1 MELKALDTNFN
12 LISLLAPSNIQWN
25 RKYYE
30 AGDFEIIISASQ
42 YSTEMKY
49 LYTSDRPE
57 LAVINKVSWERTEKG
72 KEVSLSGFFMEKVI
86 DDKIIY
92 PVFYGSGEIT
102 SVLTQMVNQFKEDIP
117 ITTIEV
123 LKTGSKVDF
132 QETGA
137 ELGSKLYELLEL
149 QEMSYRVVYD
159 FVQNKMKLEFYQG
172 SDATQEGGA
181 DVFVTFSTEWDNLSE
196 PLVETDD
203 SNYKNYFVVAGTG
216 EAEERITVEVDLSN
230 GGYKKKLFVDERNT
244 KFDSSEQTL
253 DQYKLELKQKGLEK
267 ALDYQIVENIDFI
280 IKPYGYEY
288 MKDYDL
294 GSKVDIIIND
304 IGLTMSAR
312 IIAIYEVFKQGSHS
326 IEIEVGNQ
334 VKRNTKLRQ

>member
-1 MELKALDTNFN
+1 MELKALDSSFN

-30 AGDFEIIISASQ
+30 AGDFEIIIPASQ
-42 YSTEMKY
+42 YLSDMKY
-49 LYTSDRPE
+49 IYTSDRPE
-57 LAVINKVSWERTEKG
+57 LAVINKVSWERTQKG
-72 KEVSLSGFFMEKVI
+72 NTVSLSGFFMEKVL

-102 SVLTQMVNQFKEDIP
+102 SVLTTMVNQFKEDIP
-117 ITTIEV
+117 ISEIVSRE
-123 LKTGSKVDF
+123 TGEKVDF
-132 QETGA
+132 QETGQ
-137 ELGSKLYELLEL
+137 ELGTKLYELLEL

-159 FVQNKMKLEFYQG
+159 FENNQIKLEFYKG
-172 SDATQEGGA
+172 TDATQEGGA

-196 PLVETDD
+196 PMVETDD
-203 SNYKNYFVVAGTG
+203 SNYKNFFVVAGTG

-244 KFDSSEQTL
+244 QYDSSEQTL
-253 DQYKLELKQKGLEK
+253 DQYKLELQQKGLEE
-267 ALDYQIVENIDFI
+267 ALNYQIVQNIDFV
-280 IKPYGYEY
+280 IKTYGYEY

-312 IIAIYEVFKQGSHS
+312 IIAIYEVFKEGTHT
-326 IEIEVGNQ
+326 IEVEVGNQ
-334 VKRNTKLRQ
+334 VQRNSKLRQ

>member
-30 AGDFEIIISASQ
+30 AGDFEIIIPASQ
-42 YSTEMKY
+42 YSSEMKY
-49 LYTSDRPE
+49 LYTSNRPE
-57 LAVINKVSWERTEKG
+57 LAVINKVSWERKEKG
-72 KEVSLSGFFMEKVI
+72 KEVSLSGFFMEKVL

-92 PVFYGSGEIT
+92 PVFYDSGEIT
-102 SVLTQMVNQFKEDIP
+102 SVLTKMVNQFKEDMP
-117 ITTIEV
+117 ITSIEA
-123 LKTGSKVDF
+123 LKMGDKVDF

-137 ELGSKLYELLEL
+137 EIGSKLYELLEL

-159 FVQNKMKLEFYQG
+159 FAQNKMKLQFYQG

-203 SNYKNYFVVAGTG
+203 SNYKNFFVVAGTG

-230 GGYKKKLFVDERNT
+230 GGYKKKLFVDERST
-244 KFDSSEQTL
+244 KYDSSEQTL
-253 DQYKLELKQKGLEK
+253 DQYKLELRQKGLEK
-267 ALDYQIVENIDFI
+267 SLDYQIVENIDFI

-312 IIAIYEVFKQGSHS
+312 IIAIYEVFKQGSHT

-334 VKRNTKLRQ
+334 VKRNTKIRQ